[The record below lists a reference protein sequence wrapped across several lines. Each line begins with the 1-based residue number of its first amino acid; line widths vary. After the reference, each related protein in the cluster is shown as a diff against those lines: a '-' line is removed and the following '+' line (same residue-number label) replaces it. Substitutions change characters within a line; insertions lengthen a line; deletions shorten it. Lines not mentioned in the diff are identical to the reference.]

1 MKSKFGALA
10 SVLLVVGVVLSACA
24 PAATPTPTPRPAATA
39 VPTAAPPTAT
49 PPPAAEPI
57 KIAILGPLTGD
68 VATFGASTRDGAV
81 MAFEEWNAKGGVLG
95 RQIEWVLGDTQCD
108 PKAAADVAKKVIDE
122 DQVKYILGAVC
133 SSASIPISEYA
144 NEKHVLQMSP
154 TSTNPQVTVDA
165 DGNVKPYTFRACFT
179 DPFQGEVMAAFAIEN
194 LGAKTAAVV
203 YDTGNDYIKGLA
215 EYFKAAFEARG
226 GQVVVYESY
235 VKEDTDFSA
244 ILAKVAAAAP
254 DVFFIPTYYDKMNLI
269 AAQARQKG
277 IDAVF
282 LGGDGWDSPDLDF
295 AAAEGGY
302 HSNHYSPQDPRD
314 LVQNFVSSY
323 KAKFGAVPDALA
335 ALAYDAANMLV
346 QAIAEA
352 GVDDPAVAKDT
363 MAALQFEGVSGKIT
377 FDPFHTPVKQAAIN
391 KITLDGPVFETFIS
405 P

>member
-1 MKSKFGALA
+1 
-10 SVLLVVGVVLSACA
+10 V
-24 PAATPTPTPRPAATA
+24 
-39 VPTAAPPTAT
+39 
-49 PPPAAEPI
+49 AEPL

-68 VATFGASTRDGAV
+68 VATFGASNRDGAI

-95 RQIEWVLGDTQCD
+95 RPIEWILGDTQCD
-108 PKAAADVAKKVIDE
+108 PKAGADAAKKVIDE
-122 DQVKYILGAVC
+122 DGVKYILGAVC

-144 NEKHVLQMSP
+144 NEVGVLQMSA
-154 TSTNPQVTVDA
+154 TSTNPLVTKDE

-179 DPFQGEVMAAFAIEN
+179 DDFQGATVATFGIET

-203 YDTGNDYIKGLA
+203 YDAGNDYIKGLA
-215 EYFKAAFEARG
+215 EFFKAAFEARG
-226 GQVVVYESY
+226 GQVVVYESF

-244 ILAKVAAAAP
+244 ILAKVSAADP

-302 HSNHYSPQDPRD
+302 HSNHYSPADPRPV
-314 LVQNFVSSY
+314 VQDFVSGY
-323 KAKFGAVPDALA
+323 EAKFGAVPDALA

-346 QAIAEA
+346 QAIMEA

-363 MAALQFEGVSGKIT
+363 MAALQFEGVSGQIT
-377 FDPFHTPVKQAAIN
+377 FDPFHTPVKKAAIN
-391 KITLDGPVFETFIS
+391 KITLDGPVFETFFS